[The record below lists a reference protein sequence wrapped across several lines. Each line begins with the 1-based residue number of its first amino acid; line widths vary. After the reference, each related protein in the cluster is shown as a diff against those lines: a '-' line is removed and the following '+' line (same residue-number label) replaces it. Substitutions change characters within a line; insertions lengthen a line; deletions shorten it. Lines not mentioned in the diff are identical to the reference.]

1 MLKTLI
7 VDDEPLA
14 RRGLEIRLQ
23 GIPDIDIVAQC
34 ANGRE
39 ALAAVREHHPDL
51 MFLDVQMPGLSGFD
65 VLTHMASSEAP
76 AVIFVTAFDEFA
88 LRAFDANAIDYLLK
102 PINDDRL
109 AESIERA
116 RHALQE
122 HEAIEHRSKLLKLIC
137 EMKGTEVTLD
147 GALAEADNGTARFPR
162 RLAIQDGRTTNCVVV
177 EEIDWVDAAGDY
189 MCIHVSGDTLV
200 LRGTMKK
207 LEQLLNPEI
216 FVRVHRSTIVNRH
229 RVRSM
234 RPHRNGEYY
243 LRLNCDHELKLSRKY
258 KANVSRFAEAI

>member
-7 VDDEPLA
+7 VDDEELA

-23 GIPDIDIVAQC
+23 KIDDIDIVAQC
-34 ANGRE
+34 ANGRQ
-39 ALAAVREHHPDL
+39 ALAAVQEHHPDL
-51 MFLDVQMPGLSGFD
+51 MFLDIQMPGLSGFD
-65 VLTHMASSEAP
+65 VLTQMSSSETP

-102 PINDDRL
+102 PINDERL
-109 AESIERA
+109 AEAIERV
-116 RHALQE
+116 RHSQQD
-122 HEAIEHRSKLLKLIC
+122 HEAVEHRSKLLKLIC
-137 EMKGTEVTLD
+137 EMKGRELTLD
-147 GALAEADNGTARFPR
+147 GALAEADGRTVRFPR
-162 RLAIQDGRTTNCVVV
+162 KLAIRDGRETNCVDV
-177 EEIDWVDAAGDY
+177 EAIDWVDAAGDY
-189 MCIHVSGDTLV
+189 MCIHVSGETLV

-207 LEQLLNPEI
+207 LEQLLNPETFI
-216 FVRVHRSTIVNRH
+216 RVHRATIVNRH

-258 KANVSRFAEAI
+258 KSNVSRFAEAI